1 MLRASALMNRWG
13 RWAIWI
19 AALVGLLVVLPIIAI
34 VAAILLGV
42 SIDGSRWR
50 DAAARQA
57 SAALGRPVMLQ
68 GALQLTLG
76 RELVLRVGGVQIK
89 NLAGFSSPDLLTV
102 GGASARLGLFEI
114 LRGQAR
120 LRSIEGS
127 DIGLWLERAADG
139 RGNWESAQQR
149 DPAVQQAEIDIGQ
162 IMLNRVAVHYHDVRS
177 ETRRLV
183 ELDELSA
190 SAARNDP
197 LRLSLRGRVE
207 KQVPFSAT
215 LDGGPLQIIQ
225 RGSEPWPFALD
236 LDASGARLQAGG
248 VLDLRLGEARF
259 NFDTGAEDVPR
270 LGRLLGVELPQ
281 VGFAALSGTVTA
293 AADALVLTSLRGSV
307 GESEFS
313 GDLALVLTGPRPRLR
328 GALHV
333 ATADLR
339 PFLAADPDPQG
350 QPFDYDALLQQA
362 QPLRDLFPF
371 DADVDLSVGQWL
383 GLPVD
388 IRDTRVALTADTQGL
403 RAPMSATLAGAMV
416 SGRLDLDTA
425 APVPELALELA
436 AKNVALGDVVQE
448 LTGARSIEGTLGRLG
463 LRLGGRGEAVGALV
477 RDLELSL
484 ALAATQLSDGNA
496 AGANP
501 IAVKLDTLELAVGR
515 DQPLRGRARGSL
527 LGERATLSI
536 RGGTLPSML
545 RERATPVEL
554 KLAMAAATLR
564 VSSLLSFAETGRDT
578 AWSFEFQA
586 PRSGDLA
593 RWFDVAPESNLPVA
607 LRGRARIT
615 DEAWILDRS
624 TLKLGRSELT
634 IDARHPRSGG
644 APLTVAS
651 VRSPRIDVPEL
662 STLRAAAPAAGAGG
676 GLGSRLDALLMP
688 GPVSLPDADL
698 ELDVKRLALGGT
710 DLVDVSVLARSRE
723 GRLLPSAVKG
733 QLAGAPFAALV
744 ELDLRGEL
752 PFGELDLSTGAI
764 DVGVLLR
771 EFGVAEDIDGRADS
785 LHVKLIGR
793 GNSLRAFAAQSALDV
808 RVVGGSMT
816 LLGAAQRPIA
826 DIRVNEAIISTPAGE
841 PIRVRL
847 DGSLDRTP
855 VKIELSTGTLVDFAT
870 DPARVPFAVLAQAAG
885 ARVKLDGAVAL
896 PLGSE
901 GELTFEMSGER
912 LDTLRELA
920 RVDLPAWG
928 PWSLRGPI
936 RMTSTGYELE
946 GMLLDVGRSRLS
958 GTIKLDFSGPRPYL
972 GLQVTAPSIQLD
984 DFPLPE
990 RLTDTPPK
998 PSGVDGVR
1006 VAASEVAGQT
1016 DRVMSVRFLRRFDAS
1031 IDVEAREVLSGA
1043 DRLASGEM
1051 RLKLTEGRL
1060 DLDPA
1065 IVNVPGGSVRLSMSY
1080 DLKESEIDF
1089 AAVASVERF
1098 DYGVIARRMGRADD
1112 VRGLFSLNLKLAGK
1126 APSLNTLMQKASG
1139 RVDLAVWPTQLRSG
1153 IFNLWSVNMVLEL
1166 LPLFDPGGESQVNC
1180 VVGRLDLR
1188 DGQLDDDKIIIDT
1201 TALRI
1206 RGTGHANLVTEELD
1220 FVFRPRPKSAALFR
1234 LQTPLRVGGTLTE
1247 PLFSV
1252 RWFDVVGSVAG
1263 LVASPVLLPIEL
1275 LTLGPLPRDGADV
1288 CTDPLRAIEN

>member
-1 MLRASALMNRWG
+1 MSRGR

-19 AALVGLLVVLPIIAI
+19 AALVGLPLALAIIAI
-34 VAAILLGV
+34 VAAIQFGV

-50 DAAARQA
+50 DAASHRA
-57 SAALGRPVMLQ
+57 SAALGRPVILQ

-76 RELVLRVGGVQIK
+76 RELVLRVSGVQIK
-89 NLAGFSSPDLLTV
+89 NPAGFTSPDLLTV
-102 GGASARLGLFEI
+102 GEVSARLGLFET
-114 LRGQAR
+114 LRGQPR
-120 LRSIEGS
+120 LRGIEAS
-127 DIGLWLERAADG
+127 DMGLWLERAADG

-149 DPAVQQAEIDIGQ
+149 DPASPQTEIDIGQ
-162 IMLNRVAVHYHDVRS
+162 IMLNRVALRYHDVRS
-177 ETRRLV
+177 QTRRLV

-190 SAARNDP
+190 SAARNDR
-197 LRLSLRGRVE
+197 LRLALRGRME
-207 KQVPFSAT
+207 KQVPFSVT

-225 RGSEPWPFALD
+225 RGSEPWPFTLD
-236 LDASGARLQAGG
+236 LAASGGRLQAGG

-259 NFDTGAEDVPR
+259 HFDAGAEDLPR

-281 VGFAALSGTVTA
+281 MGVVALSGTVVA
-293 AADALVLTSLRGSV
+293 AADALALTSLQGSV

-313 GDLALVLTGPRPRLR
+313 GQLALALAGPRPRLS
-328 GALHV
+328 GALNV

-339 PFLAADPDPQG
+339 PFLAAEPDPQG

-362 QPLRDLFPF
+362 QPLRDLVPF
-371 DADVDLSVGQWL
+371 DADVDLGVGRWL

-388 IRDTRVALTADTQGL
+388 IRDTRVALTADAQGL
-403 RAPMSATLAGAMV
+403 RAPMSAALAGAMV

-425 APVPELALELA
+425 APVPQLALELA

-448 LTGARSIEGTLGRLG
+448 LTGARDMEGTLGRLG
-463 LRLGGRGEAVGALV
+463 LRLDGRGETLGALV

-484 ALAATQLSDGNA
+484 ALAAARLSLGNVA
-496 AGANP
+496 DAKP
-501 IAVKLDTLELAVGR
+501 LTVQLDTLELAVGR

-536 RGGTLPSML
+536 RGGTVPAML
-545 RERATPVEL
+545 RERSTPVEL
-554 KLAMAAATLR
+554 KLAVADATLR
-564 VSSLLSFAETGRDT
+564 VGSLISLDETGRDT
-578 AWSFEFQA
+578 ALSFDFQA

-593 RWFDVAPESNLPVA
+593 RWLDVAPESNLPVA

-615 DEAWILDRS
+615 DEAWILDQT

-634 IDARHPRSGG
+634 IDARHPRSGD
-644 APLTVAS
+644 APITLAS
-651 VRSPRIDVPEL
+651 VRSPLIDVPEL
-662 STLRAAAPAAGAGG
+662 LTLSATVPATGAGE
-676 GLGSRLDALLMP
+676 GLGSRLDALLVP

-698 ELDVKRLALGGT
+698 ELDLKRLALGGT

-764 DVGVLLR
+764 DVGALLR
-771 EFGVAEDIDGRADS
+771 EFGVAEDIDGRAES

-808 RVVGGSMT
+808 HLVGGSIT

-826 DIRVNEAIISTPAGE
+826 DIRVDKVIISTPAGE

-847 DGSLDRTP
+847 DGSLDQTP
-855 VKIELSTGTLVDFAT
+855 VKIEVSTGTLVDFAT
-870 DPARVPFAVLAQAAG
+870 DPSHLPFAVLVQAAG
-885 ARVKLDGAVAL
+885 ARLKLDGAVAL

-912 LDTLRELA
+912 LDTLSELA
-920 RVDLPAWG
+920 RTDLPAWG

-936 RMTSTGYELE
+936 RMTSTGYEMD
-946 GMLLDVGRSRLS
+946 GILLNVGRSRLG
-958 GTIKLDFSGPRPYL
+958 GTIQLDFSGPRPYL
-972 GLQVTAPSIQLD
+972 RLRVSAPSIQLD
-984 DFPLPE
+984 DFPMPE
-990 RLTDTPPK
+990 RLADAPPK
-998 PSGVDGVR
+998 PTSVEELR
-1006 VAASEVAGQT
+1006 VAASEAAGQT
-1016 DRVMSVRFLRRFDAS
+1016 DRVLSARFLRRFDAS

-1043 DRLASGEM
+1043 DRLAGGELH
-1051 RLKLTEGRL
+1051 LKLKEGRL

-1065 IVNVPGGSVRLSMSY
+1065 IVNVPGGSLRLSMSY

-1089 AAVASVERF
+1089 AATASVERF
-1098 DYGVIARRMGRADD
+1098 DYGIIARRMGRGDD
-1112 VRGLFSLNLKLAGK
+1112 IRGLFSLNLKLAGK

-1139 RVDLAVWPTQLRSG
+1139 SIDLAVWPTELRSG
-1153 IFNLWSVNMVLEL
+1153 IFNLWSVNMVLRL

-1220 FVFRPRPKSAALFR
+1220 FVFRPRAKGVALFR

-1247 PLFSV
+1247 QTFSV
-1252 RWFDVVGSVAG
+1252 KWFDVVGSVAR
-1263 LVASPVLLPIEL
+1263 LVASPVLLPIERI
-1275 LTLGPLPRDGADV
+1275 TLGPLPRDGADV
-1288 CTDPLRAIEN
+1288 CTDPLRAIQN